1 MILSQLRIGQSAKIK
16 HIRCDA
22 KTKSRLAY
30 MGVTEGTVVTV
41 IRLSP
46 FNDPIEIKV
55 RDFYLAIR
63 KNEADK
69 IDVYED

>member
-1 MILSQLRIGQSAKIK
+1 MILSQLKIGQSAKIK
-16 HIRCDA
+16 QIRCNS
-22 KTKSRLAY
+22 KTKTRLAS
-30 MGVTEGTVVTV
+30 MGFTEGTVVSV
-41 IRLSP
+41 VRVSP